1 MLEFN
6 FFHQTDLKSLMEDV
20 AFIFLALCL
29 RGLATQFW
37 VFVTVSTTGLCL
49 FLWEVFLLRGYRLLV
64 LFILSLL
71 FLLIILDKI
80 RNVFFWYAVLLYK
93 EFYHVFSYKSN
104 GICLCLSVCPDGSSL
119 PLFFK
124 L

>member
-1 MLEFN
+1 MGYCMTHCNIFVFFFRFLYIPFLYLLEFN
-6 FFHQTDLKSLMEDV
+6 FLHQTDLKSLMEDV

-80 RNVFFWYAVLLYK
+80 RNVFLVCCII
-93 EFYHVFSYKSN
+93 VQ
-104 GICLCLSVCPDGSSL
+104 GIL
-119 PLFFK
+119 PCIFI
-124 L
+124 